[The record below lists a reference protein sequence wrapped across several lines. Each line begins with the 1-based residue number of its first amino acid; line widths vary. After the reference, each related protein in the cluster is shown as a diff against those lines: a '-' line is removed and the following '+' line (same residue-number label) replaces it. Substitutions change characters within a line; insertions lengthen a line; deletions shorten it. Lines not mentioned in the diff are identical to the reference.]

1 VRLAAGTPVRCE
13 MTKWGDRPHWV
24 YDGTYLGAD
33 EHGDWI
39 GFPEGSRFTRPGAE
53 YVAPYDQVGLV
64 PPDQGWVAAFHSP
77 GGKVWVY
84 VDITTVPVW
93 DGATVRAVDLDL
105 DVVRGVTGR
114 VWVDDEDEFAQR
126 RGGYPDDV
134 VAHAL
139 RTCADV
145 ETMVRD
151 RVAPFHD
158 AERWL
163 ARVGQ

>member
-1 VRLAAGTPVRCE
+1 

-39 GFPEGSRFTRPGAE
+39 GFPEGSRFTRPGAD

-64 PPDQGWVAAFHSP
+64 PEGQGWVAAFHSP

-93 DGATVRAVDLDL
+93 EGTTVRAVDLDL
-105 DVVRGVTGR
+105 DVVRGHAGR
-114 VWVDDEDEFAQR
+114 VWVDDEDEFAER
-126 RGGYPDDV
+126 RTSYPDDV
-134 VAHAL
+134 VDHAL
-139 RTCADV
+139 RTCREV
-145 ETMVRD
+145 EAMVRD
-151 RVAPFHD
+151 RTAPFD
-158 AERWL
+158 TAERWL

>member
-1 VRLAAGTPVRCE
+1 
-13 MTKWGDRPHWV
+13 MTKWPDQPHWV
-24 YDGTYLGAD
+24 YDGTYLGSD

-39 GFPEGSRFTRPGAE
+39 GFPEGSRFTRPGAD

-64 PPDQGWVAAFHSP
+64 PGGRGWVAAFHSP

-93 DGATVRAVDLDL
+93 DGTTVRAVDLDL
-105 DVVRGVTGR
+105 DVVRGQAGR
-114 VWVDDEDEFAQR
+114 VWIDDEDEFAER

-139 RTCADV
+139 RTCTEV

-151 RVAPFHD
+151 RVAPFD
-158 AERWL
+158 TAERWL
-163 ARVGQ
+163 AQVS

>member
-1 VRLAAGTPVRCE
+1 
-13 MTKWGDRPHWV
+13 MTKWGERPHWV

-93 DGATVRAVDLDL
+93 DGPVVRAVDLDL

-126 RGGYPDDV
+126 RDGYPDTV
-134 VAHAL
+134 VAEAL
-139 RTCADV
+139 RTCAEV
-145 ETMVRD
+145 EAMVRD
-151 RVAPFHD
+151 RVAPFD
-158 AERWL
+158 SAERWL
-163 ARVGQ
+163 SQVR